1 MTFYSFIK
9 PYRKRIA
16 LALFFIL
23 IANLLSLALPWS
35 IKIIIDDVL
44 INKNVQL
51 LNIIIF
57 ALVGILILQLGFNFL
72 RKMISNMIG
81 EKIVCDLREKIY
93 WHAQKMPLISI
104 KKITPSQILTRITGD
119 VESVRRFIFSDAID
133 FIYAILSLGFITI
146 ILLWINPRLTLVALL
161 TLPIFSIMY
170 FRILPRLKSGYKS
183 LRDVNAKLASR
194 VNEVL
199 SGMAIVRIFTA
210 EDHEKNKFTARQNE
224 IMNIAKKN
232 HSLNLS
238 LWTAIDFF
246 TTVGVI
252 GVLWIGGLDVIY
264 KRMTPGELI
273 AFYSYLGMLFT
284 PLIRMVVI
292 NSSYQEATAALCR
305 INEIMGCGD
314 EVEEVQAPFVPVAIK
329 GQVEFRNVSFCYSQ
343 GNCVLKDINFSV
355 KEGENI
361 GIVGPSGAGKT
372 TLMNLLI
379 RFIDPQKGE
388 IYIDGNN
395 LKNLEL
401 GFYRRNLAIVL
412 QDDYIFSGTIKDNI
426 CYGSFNASFE
436 EIRKAAEIAQADEFI
451 NGLKD
456 GYMTQV
462 GDRGTLLS
470 CGQRQRIAIAR
481 AILRKPSILILD
493 EATSSLDAITEN
505 KIQGA
510 VRQYMKDKT
519 VLIVA
524 HRFSSIMEADK
535 IIVID
540 DGKII
545 EAGGHNYLLKRQG
558 FYSSLYYEQFK
569 NEDPYLSVKAEN

>member
-1 MTFYSFIK
+1 MTFYSFVK
-9 PYRKRIA
+9 PYRTKIS

-23 IANLLSLALPWS
+23 MANLLSLALPWS

-44 INKNVQL
+44 INKNVRL

-57 ALVGILILQLGFNFL
+57 ALVGILILQLVFNFL
-72 RKMISNMIG
+72 RKIMSNMIG

-93 WHAQKMPLISI
+93 WYAQKMPLISI
-104 KKITPSQILTRITGD
+104 KRITPSQVLTRITGD
-119 VESVRRFIFSDAID
+119 VESVRRFIFGDAIE
-133 FIYAILSLGFITI
+133 FIYAFLSLGFITI

-161 TLPIFSIMY
+161 TLPLFSIMY

-183 LRDVNAKLASR
+183 LCDVNARLASR

-199 SGMAIVRIFTA
+199 SGMAIVRVFTA
-210 EDHEKNKFTARQNE
+210 ENHEKNRFSEQQNE
-224 IMNIAKKN
+224 IMNIVKKN
-232 HSLNLS
+232 HVLNLS

-246 TTVGVI
+246 TTLGVI
-252 GVLWIGGLDVIY
+252 GVLWIGGHDVIQR
-264 KRMTPGELI
+264 RMTPGELI

-292 NSSYQEATAALCR
+292 NSSYQEAAAALCR
-305 INEIMGCGD
+305 INEIMACGD
-314 EVEEVQAPFVPVAIK
+314 EVEETQSPLALVAIK
-329 GQVEFRNVSFCYSQ
+329 GLVEFRNVSFYYSQ
-343 GNCVLKDINFSV
+343 CKCVLKDVNFSV
-355 KEGENI
+355 KEGETI

-379 RFIDPQKGE
+379 RFFDPQKGE

-395 LKNLEL
+395 LRNLKL
-401 GFYRRNLAIVL
+401 GFYRHNLAIVL
-412 QDDYIFSGTIKDNI
+412 QDDYMFSGTIKDNI

-436 EIRKAAEIAQADEFI
+436 EIRKAAEIAHADEFI
-451 NGLKD
+451 NDLKD
-456 GYMTQV
+456 GYMTQM
-462 GDRGTLLS
+462 GDRGTLFS

-505 KIQGA
+505 KIQED
-510 VRQYMKDKT
+510 VRYYMKDKT
-519 VLIVA
+519 VFIVA

-540 DGKII
+540 DGKIVEI
-545 EAGGHNYLLKRQG
+545 GDHNYLLKRQG
-558 FYSSLYYEQFK
+558 FYSNLYYEQFK
-569 NEDPYLSVKAEN
+569 NEGLYPIVRTEN

>member
-1 MTFYSFIK
+1 
-9 PYRKRIA
+9 
-16 LALFFIL
+16 
-23 IANLLSLALPWS
+23 
-35 IKIIIDDVL
+35 
-44 INKNVQL
+44 
-51 LNIIIF
+51 
-57 ALVGILILQLGFNFL
+57 
-72 RKMISNMIG
+72 
-81 EKIVCDLREKIY
+81 
-93 WHAQKMPLISI
+93 
-104 KKITPSQILTRITGD
+104 
-119 VESVRRFIFSDAID
+119 
-133 FIYAILSLGFITI
+133 
-146 ILLWINPRLTLVALL
+146 
-161 TLPIFSIMY
+161 
-170 FRILPRLKSGYKS
+170 
-183 LRDVNAKLASR
+183 
-194 VNEVL
+194 
-199 SGMAIVRIFTA
+199 
-210 EDHEKNKFTARQNE
+210 
-224 IMNIAKKN
+224 
-232 HSLNLS
+232 
-238 LWTAIDFF
+238 
-246 TTVGVI
+246 
-252 GVLWIGGLDVIY
+252 
-264 KRMTPGELI
+264 
-273 AFYSYLGMLFT
+273 LGMLFT

-505 KIQGA
+505 KIQEA

-535 IIVID
+535 IIVVD
-540 DGKII
+540 DGKIVEI
-545 EAGGHNYLLKRQG
+545 GGHNYLLKRQG

-569 NEDPYLSVKAEN
+569 NEDPYLSVKVEN